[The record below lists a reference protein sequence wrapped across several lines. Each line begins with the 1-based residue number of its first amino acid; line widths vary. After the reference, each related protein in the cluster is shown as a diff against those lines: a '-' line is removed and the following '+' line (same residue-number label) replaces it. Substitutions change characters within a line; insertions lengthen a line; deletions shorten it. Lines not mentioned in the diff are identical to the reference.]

1 MGRQKNRMRQNVP
14 ELTNE
19 RDEKVKIYNAE
30 LSYIDKMAGI
40 GVKQLRKF
48 IINTMIILIH
58 EVF

>member
-1 MGRQKNRMRQNVP
+1 MRQNVP
-14 ELTNE
+14 ELTNK